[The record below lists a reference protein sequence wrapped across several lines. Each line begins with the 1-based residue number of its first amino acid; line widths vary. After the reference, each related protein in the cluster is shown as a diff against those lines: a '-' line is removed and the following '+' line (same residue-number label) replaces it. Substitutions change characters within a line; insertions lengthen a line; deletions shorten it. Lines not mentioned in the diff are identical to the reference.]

1 MTIQVQDKIR
11 GFDSPYGE
19 RRIAPRV
26 ATDFR
31 VELLDGPSGI
41 VKNMSESGALVAFS
55 RPLETGKRY
64 VRFLLPLRAINLRID
79 SVWSKEDQK
88 TEEFIYGVR
97 FTDLLGENILFI
109 RESLENKPVIEGQK
123 PPTQIKRFFY
133 NALSLQWNPEKEID
147 WNASLGI
154 DEPLCKAMADILS
167 PIIIG
172 EYSAFDG
179 IPPRILSFKD
189 YEIKQYLAAQ
199 LVDETRHA
207 EAFDLYLARIHGK
220 KQYRKNLRNVH
231 ILRFFNEMKK
241 LEDMDEWIAGLYLT
255 EVMSHVLLSSYAQK
269 VKCRL
274 TQHLFKLILA
284 DEARHISFANYY
296 LKEILKNASNE
307 DRKFM
312 AKIPDR
318 ILKLT
323 EGMIHSFGES
333 GRAFGLD
340 AENLFG
346 KIKHEFNVRYIKNIV
361 KEKNDVEI

>member
-1 MTIQVQDKIR
+1 MSIEVQEKMN
-11 GFDSPYGE
+11 E

-26 ATDFR
+26 PSDFR
-31 VELLDGPSGI
+31 VELLDGPSGAA
-41 VKNMSESGALVAFS
+41 KNMSESGALLSFPTHLDA
-55 RPLETGKRY
+55 GKRY
-64 VRFLLPLRAINLRID
+64 IRFLLPLKPITLRID
-79 SVWSKEDQK
+79 TVWSKEDREI
-88 TEEFIYGVR
+88 EEFTYGVR
-97 FTDLLGENILFI
+97 FTDLTGENILYI

-123 PPTQIKRFFY
+123 PPTRIKRFFY

-147 WNASLGI
+147 WNAPLGI
-154 DEPLCKAMADILS
+154 DDSLCRAMADILS

-231 ILRFFNEMKK
+231 TLRFFNELKK
-241 LEDMDEWIAGLYLT
+241 LDDIDEWIAGLYLT
-255 EVMSHVLLSSYAQK
+255 EIMSHVLLNSYAQK

-296 LKEILKNASNE
+296 LKEILKNASPE

-312 AKIPDR
+312 AKIPER
-318 ILKLT
+318 ILNLT
-323 EGMIHSFGES
+323 EGMVHSYGES

-340 AENLFG
+340 PQRLFE
-346 KIKHEFNVRYIKNIV
+346 KIKYEFNARFIKNV
-361 KEKNDVEI
+361 VREKHDVAG